1 MDVQSLKSGLLESPE
16 TKSRSEDTL
25 VSPVSPLEP
34 EPEPV
39 PIPSAY
45 GRQISYN
52 NSAVTSQIPPA
63 PAAPP
68 VHTSEKHQDI
78 VEVPYELDEGSE
90 KGNDKTEGSRKL
102 GKRQTS
108 VLIFLRDSRIYI
120 RVLAIMIMIISFS
133 LILVAVIKYDQ
144 AKQVPGNPLATVPV
158 PPLGITDYPCRVF
171 TGIAAMNL
179 ALSIIILSLS
189 YLSSKVESILPRW
202 KLLLTSGM

>member
-1 MDVQSLKSGLLESPE
+1 M
-16 TKSRSEDTL
+16 
-25 VSPVSPLEP
+25 
-34 EPEPV
+34 

-52 NSAVTSQIPPA
+52 HSTVTPQTQA
-63 PAAPP
+63 PTVFAAPP
-68 VHTSEKHQDI
+68 THTNEKKQDT
-78 VEVPYELDEGSE
+78 VEVPRELDEASE
-90 KGNDKTEGSRKL
+90 KGNDNQDGSRKV

-133 LILVAVIKYDQ
+133 LILAAVIKYDQ
-144 AKQVPGNPLATVPV
+144 AKKVPGNPLATVPV

-189 YLSSKVESILPRW
+189 YISSKVAFIFLCQ
-202 KLLLTSGM
+202 GGNC